1 MEMKNQQTKSPWT
14 SAKLGDEI
22 VGDHHHARSGRN
34 GVLNGGCFPQ
44 WGMLWLSM
52 DLIKETI

>member
-34 GVLNGGCFPQ
+34 GVLNGGCFLNEGCFGYQ
-44 WGMLWLSM
+44 WIW
-52 DLIKETI
+52 